1 MSSDPIYASHSLA
14 VLADKDGKI
23 ISAVRSEEKG
33 ASKGSASPRVG
44 IAPTNN
50 QVVHNLTFSSEQEM
64 IATLGEIGQYRLRHE
79 GGQPTLS
86 RLDK

>member
-1 MSSDPIYASHSLA
+1 MSSDPTYASHSLA

-23 ISAVRSEEKG
+23 ISAARSG
-33 ASKGSASPRVG
+33 ASKSAASPRVG
-44 IAPTNN
+44 IAPPNN
-50 QVVHNLTFSSEQEM
+50 QAVHNLTFSSEEEM

-86 RLDK
+86 RLDN